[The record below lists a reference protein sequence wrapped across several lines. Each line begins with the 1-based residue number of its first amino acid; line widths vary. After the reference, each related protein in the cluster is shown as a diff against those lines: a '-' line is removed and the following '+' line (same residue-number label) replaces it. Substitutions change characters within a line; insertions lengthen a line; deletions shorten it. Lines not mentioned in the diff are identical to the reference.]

1 MDKKKY
7 YDFLHHIPRADG
19 ETAHTAYEYGGY
31 IAGKRIPFKKGE
43 NAVSFVMDVWPELT
57 PDDNPVI
64 YDKEK
69 AVQIAKVTAY
79 ELVYLRR
86 CFDNAIAAKRAEYD
100 GLCKRVNSFREIVE
114 NPEIKMGI
122 WEQVQLK
129 VLEKQVEG
137 MRGYLEGMSDCWS
150 IIHNRAFELLEIS
163 NEPYPP
169 EWRF

>member
-31 IAGKRIPFKKGE
+31 IAGRKIPFKKAE
-43 NAVSFVMDVWPELT
+43 NAVSFVMDVWPERT
-57 PDDNPVI
+57 PEDNPVI
-64 YDKEK
+64 YNKEK
-69 AVQIAKVTAY
+69 ATQIAKVTAY

-86 CFDNAIAAKRAEYD
+86 CFDKAIATKQAEFD
-100 GLCKRVNSFREIVE
+100 GLRERANRFREIVE
-114 NPEIKMGI
+114 NPEIKMGV
-122 WEQVQLK
+122 WEQAQLE
-129 VLEKQVEG
+129 VLEKQVETMG
-137 MRGYLEGMSDCWS
+137 GYLRGMHECWE

-163 NEPYPP
+163 NEPYSP